1 MLRQSKGAPAW
12 RAYVEFINNILI
24 QGIALT
30 VTNSLRFLLGMIDP
44 AAIAASD
51 NPSLLMVK
59 LQLANPSPN
68 PDPNPNLNPNPDP
81 NQVKL
86 QLEGTDLFYDPPLDV
101 VKKDAAPGNDN
112 ISIMDRVHSWISD
125 FYNVV
130 KLVKRLDRQEGD
142 FLKEMEEHEE
152 VRPRPLVHRPNPN
165 PKPHPQP

>member
-51 NPSLLMVK
+51 NPSLLM
-59 LQLANPSPN
+59 
-68 PDPNPNLNPNPDP
+68 
-81 NQVKL
+81 VKL

-152 VRPRPLVHRPNPN
+152 VRTRPLVHRPNPN
-165 PKPHPQP
+165 PNHNPNPNPY